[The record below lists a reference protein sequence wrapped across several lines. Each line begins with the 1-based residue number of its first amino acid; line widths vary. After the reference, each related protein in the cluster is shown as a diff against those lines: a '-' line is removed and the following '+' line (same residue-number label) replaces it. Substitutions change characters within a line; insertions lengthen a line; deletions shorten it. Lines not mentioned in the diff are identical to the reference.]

1 MGMCAFHACCRHR
14 RCAAGGASQITLS
27 AGVCTSEFDSTREE
41 PGHAQLYVPYR
52 VSSPPRGENTPRTG
66 ACGRYGDRSPD
77 SPAFFS
83 GFFFFFWR
91 GRAGEL
97 LDPGRAPPFDP
108 ARELRRLLP
117 PRQVGDGACA
127 PTATDDDRQRHRTAP
142 RARAVLWSDTL
153 APWLALRPASATRL
167 TRRAGACPGTAGVG
181 PTGGARLCP
190 LPMFVCWFTSGPTCR
205 VAQQAVFAAHT
216 RHDIVTSNAPPLE
229 GVRGSFRS
237 DAGGYLRLLR
247 RRVCQLE
254 TPGPCTRSHFFPSG
268 HNQLPTGYTTVA
280 CQQS

>member
-1 MGMCAFHACCRHR
+1 ML
-14 RCAAGGASQITLS
+14 ASLARLQ
-27 AGVCTSEFDSTREE
+27 G
-41 PGHAQLYVPYR
+41 Q
-52 VSSPPRGENTPRTG
+52 
-66 ACGRYGDRSPD
+66 
-77 SPAFFS
+77 
-83 GFFFFFWR
+83 
-91 GRAGEL
+91 GEL
-97 LDPGRAPPFDP
+97 LDPRRAPPFDQ
-108 ARELRRLLP
+108 AGELRRLLRFAAAPGLGWCVRADRHGRRQTTP
-117 PRQVGDGACA
+117 PDRPEGTSRPMVGHASSMA
-127 PTATDDDRQRHRTAP
+127 SSPTHIRDAADSPGGSVPGHSWSWAHR
-142 RARAVLWSDTL
+142 
-153 APWLALRPASATRL
+153 
-167 TRRAGACPGTAGVG
+167 RRAA
-181 PTGGARLCP
+181 LP
-190 LPMFVCWFTSGPTCR
+190 LPMFVWWFTSGPTCR

>member
-1 MGMCAFHACCRHR
+1 VQSPHGSVAQP
-14 RCAAGGASQITLS
+14 SQS
-27 AGVCTSEFDSTREE
+27 GF
-41 PGHAQLYVPYR
+41 AQSR
-52 VSSPPRGENTPRTG
+52 G
-66 ACGRYGDRSPD
+66 ACWRLSHVCRAKGSSSTHAVLHRLIRRASC
-77 SPAFFS
+77 A
-83 GFFFFFWR
+83 GFCV
-91 GRAGEL
+91 
-97 LDPGRAPPFDP
+97 
-108 ARELRRLLP
+108 LP
-117 PRQVGDGACA
+117 PRQVWDGACA

-153 APWLALRPASATRL
+153 APWLALRPTSATRL

-190 LPMFVCWFTSGPTCR
+190 LPMFVWWFTSGPTCR